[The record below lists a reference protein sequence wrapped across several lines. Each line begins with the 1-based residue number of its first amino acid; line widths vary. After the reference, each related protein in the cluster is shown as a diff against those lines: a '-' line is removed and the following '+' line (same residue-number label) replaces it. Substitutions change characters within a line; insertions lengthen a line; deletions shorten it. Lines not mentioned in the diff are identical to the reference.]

1 MSATTARRSLA
12 RIWSGDMPR
21 NIGEMV
27 KLIKDRTPESD
38 LLNGPHKLCECGQ
51 TPGSCCSPVPR
62 NPDRKPGV

>member
-1 MSATTARRSLA
+1 
-12 RIWSGDMPR
+12 MPR

-27 KLIKDRTPESD
+27 KLIKDRAPESD